1 MLLGQCGTG
10 EEDTGHSI
18 IVTDLAEA
26 VELMA
31 ENIRLNGATR
41 CSAAEL
47 AWGVTDVG
55 SAFDAPFDVVLM
67 AEVAYLP
74 ETYSALAATVAALSG
89 PQTVVLHGYTP
100 RDACRSDLLFA
111 ELSAH
116 GFSHEE
122 LVGSSAVRD
131 SSHKPH
137 MHSNTN
143 CTNSVHELVS
153 HSSTQGRAARAV
165 AAADRAD
172 GGGQYHGMYVASIHR
187 RPQQQHRTA
196 LAAMRCLRAPAMER
210 LNGAPVSQ
218 VSAKAALKKAVC
230 VPVWARGS
238 SACLC
243 AYVSASARVGV
254 FLRLCVCVS
263 LRLRACL
270 AHNKGNPWH

>member
-1 MLLGQCGTG
+1 MPLHVVFGNGSRQRGEARDRAGAGTGVVGIGADVLLGQCGTG

-122 LVGSSAVRD
+122 LVGSSAVQD
-131 SSHKPH
+131 PH
-137 MHSNTN
+137 LAGSRIYLHRPPQ
-143 CTNSVHELVS
+143 E
-153 HSSTQGRAARAV
+153 GARP
-165 AAADRAD
+165 
-172 GGGQYHGMYVASIHR
+172 G
-187 RPQQQHRTA
+187 
-196 LAAMRCLRAPAMER
+196 
-210 LNGAPVSQ
+210 
-218 VSAKAALKKAVC
+218 
-230 VPVWARGS
+230 
-238 SACLC
+238 
-243 AYVSASARVGV
+243 
-254 FLRLCVCVS
+254 
-263 LRLRACL
+263 
-270 AHNKGNPWH
+270 